1 MSAYLIVGL
10 DVHDEETMRKY
21 RELAPPSIAAYGGR
35 YLVRGGAMDVLEGNW
50 TPRRTVV
57 LEFPDMASL
66 KRWYD
71 SPDYE
76 PIRALRFRAASADV
90 IAVEGMAP

>member
-10 DVHDEETMRKY
+10 DVHDEETMQKY
-21 RELAPPSIAAYGGR
+21 RELVSPNIAAYGGR
-35 YLVRGGAMDVLEGNW
+35 YLVRGGALEVLEGNW
-50 TPRRTVV
+50 APRRTVV

-76 PIRALRFRAASADV
+76 PIRALRFRAASADA
-90 IAVEGMAP
+90 IAVEGIAS

>member
-10 DVHDEETMRKY
+10 AVHDEGTMRKY
-21 RELAPPSIAAYGGR
+21 RELVGPSIAAYGGR
-35 YLVRGGAMDVLEGNW
+35 YLVRGGAMEVLEGNW
-50 TPRRTVV
+50 SPRRTVV

-71 SPDYE
+71 SPGYE

-90 IAVEGMAP
+90 IAVEGMPP